1 MNQNSLFGALG
12 PALLILMASGCD
24 TREGG
29 TTGPEGLSGTAWV
42 AEDIQGRGV
51 IDMLQSTLEFQ
62 EPGQVGGNAG
72 CNRYFGSVSLHG
84 NEVTFG
90 QLGSTR
96 KMCAPAIMDQEQK
109 FLAALEAVRTWE
121 IRNGLLYLR
130 DAAQDAVLRF
140 SAKEVP
146 ATP

>member
-12 PALLILMASGCD
+12 PALLILLASGCD
-24 TREGG
+24 TRDGG
-29 TTGPEGLSGTAWV
+29 ATGPEGLQGTAWV
-42 AEDIQGRGV
+42 AEDIEGRGV

-62 EPGQVGGNAG
+62 EPGQAGGNAG
-72 CNRYFGSVSLHG
+72 CNRYFGSVSLNG

-90 QLGSTR
+90 QMGSTR

-109 FLAALEAVRTWE
+109 FLAALGAARTWE

-130 DAAQDAVLRF
+130 DDAQDVVLRF
-140 SAKEVP
+140 SAKKNP